1 MEKDGIVEAK
11 HSVEVAVSC
20 PAEGNA
26 IDRQIVLTDDV
37 LDVAHIAQSECKS
50 ENRKHS
56 NG

>member
-26 IDRQIVLTDDV
+26 VGRQIIFTDYV
-37 LDVAHIAQSECKS
+37 LDAAHVAQSERKS